1 MCPCLAGA
9 VLAVLLGSG
18 VFLLWVAPGFLVG
31 GASSAPWD
39 CVSLFCWWGRVCP
52 CWWSFRCS
60 LGLCVPV
67 LLVGPRVS
75 LLVEPQVLLGTVCPC
90 VVGGAESVPV
100 GGASGA
106 PWDCVSLFCWWGREC
121 PCWWS
126 LRCSLGLCVPVLLVG
141 PCVPLS
147 VEPQVLLGTV
157 GPCFLLVELQVLL
170 GTVCPLFCCILIEL
184 QVIVGDRVSLC
195 VVGRGSRVS
204 LLFPPTGCSRA
215 DTLLNVHFVLFFTVF
230 PASRQCC
237 PGGGG
242 GAGTTVSSSDVFCL
256 CPFALVFTVFFALS
270 HFFLCTI
277 CIFHWFLQCFQAS

>member
-18 VFLLWVAPGFLVG
+18 VFLLWVAPWFFVG

-75 LLVEPQVLLGTVCPC
+75 LLVEPQVLLGTMCPC
-90 VVGGAESVPV
+90 FVGGAESVPV

-106 PWDCVSLFCWWGREC
+106 PWDCVALFCWWGREC

-126 LRCSLGLCVPVLLVG
+126 VRCSLGLCVPVLSVG
-141 PCVPLS
+141 P
-147 VEPQVLLGTV
+147 
-157 GPCFLLVELQVLL
+157 
-170 GTVCPLFCCILIEL
+170 
-184 QVIVGDRVSLC
+184 RVSL
-195 VVGRGSRVS
+195 
-204 LLFPPTGCSRA
+204 
-215 DTLLNVHFVLFFTVF
+215 
-230 PASRQCC
+230 
-237 PGGGG
+237 
-242 GAGTTVSSSDVFCL
+242 
-256 CPFALVFTVFFALS
+256 
-270 HFFLCTI
+270 
-277 CIFHWFLQCFQAS
+277 